1 MLKRFSQHF
10 ILSTHHLAGNVRGKH
25 GVCTSSCIVSC
36 GTNCLLQDD
45 SVFSTSTDKPK
56 SKKMGEDIKRL
67 DSQDGKPRKPSIP
80 TATNLKPGEQNI
92 VIALDGS
99 EESTNAV
106 NCKF

>member
-1 MLKRFSQHF
+1 M
-10 ILSTHHLAGNVRGKH
+10 
-25 GVCTSSCIVSC
+25 
-36 GTNCLLQDD
+36 LQDD

>member
-1 MLKRFSQHF
+1 
-10 ILSTHHLAGNVRGKH
+10 
-25 GVCTSSCIVSC
+25 
-36 GTNCLLQDD
+36 
-45 SVFSTSTDKPK
+45 
-56 SKKMGEDIKRL
+56 MGEDIKRL